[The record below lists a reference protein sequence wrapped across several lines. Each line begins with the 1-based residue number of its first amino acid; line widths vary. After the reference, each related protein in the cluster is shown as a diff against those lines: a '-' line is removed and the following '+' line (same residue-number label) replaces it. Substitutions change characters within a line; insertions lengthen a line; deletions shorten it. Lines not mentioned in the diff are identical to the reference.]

1 MKIFRILAS
10 ISLMMMAYTAYA
22 VESREIKPAYTDMSS
37 FFMDAPCNFTTGDDA
52 GRAKWLAK
60 FGEDQKKVEG
70 LVGKLKKP
78 AEELGLNP
86 NDRCR
91 INFVT
96 TTIAKVG
103 GLGKFTEEAYQ
114 AIYAK
119 VLIKY
124 RDHLKATQ
132 PEAFFASLSD
142 EYILKKGE
150 EMKKDAS
157 ALAKV
162 LNTQREKEIGGT
174 GQGQSM
180 FSYDVIIDNR
190 YRGTEAHK

>member
-1 MKIFRILAS
+1 
-10 ISLMMMAYTAYA
+10 
-22 VESREIKPAYTDMSS
+22 
-37 FFMDAPCNFTTGDDA
+37 MDAPCKFDSSSSS
-52 GRAKWLAK
+52 GREAWLAK
-60 FGEDQKKVEG
+60 FGDDQQKVKT
-70 LVGKLKKP
+70 LIDKLKGP

-91 INFVT
+91 VNFVT

-132 PEAFFASLSD
+132 PESFFAGLSD
-142 EYILKKGE
+142 DYITQKGN

-157 ALAKV
+157 ALAKI

-174 GQGQSM
+174 GQGQSI

-190 YRGTEAHK
+190 YRGTEAQK